1 MSLKQ
6 QRIHRR
12 NNMHFRKELNG
23 MLPAAIEKFEKLLEN
38 VPDARV
44 VRGYNVDEGKDSFFS
59 WGCACQMLTP
69 DMKKLQTEAEK
80 LGITWLGKGN
90 MVYKKERTIA
100 DFKTFR
106 VDSRLKLRTEKEMD
120 INLKEAK

>member
-1 MSLKQ
+1 
-6 QRIHRR
+6 
-12 NNMHFRKELNG
+12 MHFRKELNG
-23 MLPAAIEKFEKLLEN
+23 MLPAVIEKFEKLLEN
-38 VPDARV
+38 IPDARV

-59 WGCACQMLTP
+59 WGCACQMLAS

-120 INLKEAK
+120 IDLKEAK